1 MELLAS
7 CWLAIVATAAAVWI
21 YGALAWMAL
30 PHHKK
35 DFKQLPD
42 DKKVMD
48 FVRSLNIEPGV
59 YGYPNMHCDGENR
72 EKMKQIWETGP
83 MGMLTLWKKPN
94 MGVNMALTFLVNLAA
109 SFLIAYVG
117 VAAGFVRGEAFAKVF
132 QVLATVGIL
141 TYSVASLPNA
151 IWFQANK
158 RAVVS
163 CLIDGVMMGLI
174 TGAMMGWLWPK
185 SV

>member
-1 MELLAS
+1 MELLTS
-7 CWLAIVATAAAVWI
+7 CWIAIVATAAAVWF
-21 YGALAWMAL
+21 YGALAWTAL

-42 DKKVMD
+42 DKKVTD
-48 FVRSLNIEPGV
+48 FMRGLGVAPGV
-59 YGYPNMHCDGENR
+59 YMYPFMDHSKKDQTPE
-72 EKMKQIWETGP
+72 MKEACANGP
-83 MGMLTLWKKPN
+83 MGTLAVWKKPN
-94 MGVNMALTFLVNLAA
+94 MGLNMALTFVVNLAA

-141 TYSVASLPNA
+141 TYSVASLPTM

-158 RAVVS
+158 RAVIS
-163 CLIDGVMMGLI
+163 CMIDGVVMGLI

-185 SV
+185 